1 MGARSLHQ
9 TSLNPSGHTENR
21 PVLRG
26 SVEVKGLLLPDE
38 KATLEAG
45 AQLANEL
52 SQELVFLHGDLGA
65 GKTTLVRGLLRSWG
79 HRGVVKSPTYTLVE
93 PYEIAGRSIYH
104 FDFYRLTN
112 PEEVDY
118 LGIEDHFLDT
128 NLCVI
133 EWADKVA
140 DAIPPADLIILL
152 QTDGAG
158 RRLHCQTNSEKG
170 EVIAKRLWD

>member
-1 MGARSLHQ
+1 MTEYQTLLDDEGATIEFGRLLAIATFSQPWNLQ
-9 TSLNPSGHTENR
+9 EVIAENQGVPTIGGR
-21 PVLRG
+21 VH
-26 SVEVKGLLLPDE
+26 LLGE
-38 KATLEAG
+38 
-45 AQLANEL
+45 
-52 SQELVFLHGDLGA
+52 LGA
-65 GKTTLVRGLLRSWG
+65 GKTTLTRGILRG
-79 HRGVVKSPTYTLVE
+79 YGYEGAVKSPTYTLVE
-93 PYEIAGRSIYH
+93 PYQFDQCHIYH

>member
-1 MGARSLHQ
+1 VH
-9 TSLNPSGHTENR
+9 
-21 PVLRG
+21 
-26 SVEVKGLLLPDE
+26 LLGE
-38 KATLEAG
+38 
-45 AQLANEL
+45 
-52 SQELVFLHGDLGA
+52 LGA
-65 GKTTLVRGLLRSWG
+65 GKTTLTRGILRG
-79 HRGVVKSPTYTLVE
+79 YGYEGAVKSPTYTLVE
-93 PYEIAGRSIYH
+93 PYQFDQCHIYH

-170 EVIAKRLWD
+170 EVIAKRLWE

>member
-1 MGARSLHQ
+1 MTEYQTLLDDEGATIEFGRRLAIATFCQ
-9 TSLNPSGHTENR
+9 PRNLQEVIAENQGVPTIGGR
-21 PVLRG
+21 VH
-26 SVEVKGLLLPDE
+26 LLGE
-38 KATLEAG
+38 
-45 AQLANEL
+45 
-52 SQELVFLHGDLGA
+52 LGA
-65 GKTTLVRGLLRSWG
+65 GKTTLTRGILRG
-79 HRGVVKSPTYTLVE
+79 YGYEGAVKSPTYTLVE
-93 PYEIAGRSIYH
+93 PYQFDQCHIYH

>member
-1 MGARSLHQ
+1 MTEYQTLLDDEGATIEFATFSQPWNLQ
-9 TSLNPSGHTENR
+9 EVIAENQGVPTIGGR
-21 PVLRG
+21 VH
-26 SVEVKGLLLPDE
+26 LLGE
-38 KATLEAG
+38 
-45 AQLANEL
+45 
-52 SQELVFLHGDLGA
+52 LGA
-65 GKTTLVRGLLRSWG
+65 GKTTLTRGILRG
-79 HRGVVKSPTYTLVE
+79 YGYEGAVKSPTYTLVE
-93 PYEIAGRSIYH
+93 PYQFDQCHIYH

-170 EVIAKRLWD
+170 EVIAKRLWE

>member
-1 MGARSLHQ
+1 MTEYQTLLDDEGATIEFGRRLAIATFSHPWNLQ
-9 TSLNPSGHTENR
+9 EVIAENQGVPTLGGR
-21 PVLRG
+21 VH
-26 SVEVKGLLLPDE
+26 LLGE
-38 KATLEAG
+38 
-45 AQLANEL
+45 
-52 SQELVFLHGDLGA
+52 LGA
-65 GKTTLVRGLLRSWG
+65 GKTTLTRGILRG
-79 HRGVVKSPTYTLVE
+79 YGYEGAVKSPTYTLVE
-93 PYEIAGRSIYH
+93 PYQFDQCHIYH

-170 EVIAKRLWD
+170 EVIAKRLWE

>member
-1 MGARSLHQ
+1 M
-9 TSLNPSGHTENR
+9 TEYETLLDDERATIEFGRRLAIATFSHPWN
-21 PVLRG
+21 LQ
-26 SVEVKGLLLPDE
+26 EVIAENQGVPTIGGRVHLLGE
-38 KATLEAG
+38 
-45 AQLANEL
+45 
-52 SQELVFLHGDLGA
+52 LGA
-65 GKTTLVRGLLRSWG
+65 GKTTLTRGILRG
-79 HRGVVKSPTYTLVE
+79 YGYEGAVKSPTYTLVE
-93 PYEIAGRSIYH
+93 PYQFDQCHIYH

-170 EVIAKRLWD
+170 EVIAKRLWE

>member
-1 MGARSLHQ
+1 MTEYQTLLDDEGATIEFGRRLAIATFSQPRNLQ
-9 TSLNPSGHTENR
+9 EVIAENQGVPTIGKTALTR
-21 PVLRG
+21 GMLRG
-26 SVEVKGLLLPDE
+26 YGYE
-38 KATLEAG
+38 G
-45 AQLANEL
+45 A
-52 SQELVFLHGDLGA
+52 
-65 GKTTLVRGLLRSWG
+65 
-79 HRGVVKSPTYTLVE
+79 VKSPTYTLVE
-93 PYEIAGRSIYH
+93 PYQFDQCHIYH

-112 PEEVDY
+112 SEEVDY

-170 EVIAKRLWD
+170 EVIAKRLWE

>member
-1 MGARSLHQ
+1 MTEYQTLLDDEGATIEFGRRLAIATFSQPWNLQ
-9 TSLNPSGHTENR
+9 EVIAENQGVPTIGGR
-21 PVLRG
+21 VH
-26 SVEVKGLLLPDE
+26 LLGE
-38 KATLEAG
+38 
-45 AQLANEL
+45 
-52 SQELVFLHGDLGA
+52 LGA
-65 GKTTLVRGLLRSWG
+65 GKTTLTRGILRG
-79 HRGVVKSPTYTLVE
+79 YGYEGAVKSPTYTLVE
-93 PYEIAGRSIYH
+93 PYQFDQCHIYH

-112 PEEVDY
+112 SEEVDY

-140 DAIPPADLIILL
+140 DAIPSADLIILL

>member
-1 MGARSLHQ
+1 M
-9 TSLNPSGHTENR
+9 
-21 PVLRG
+21 LRG

-79 HRGVVKSPTYTLVE
+79 HRGIVKSPTYTLVE

-104 FDFYRLTN
+104 FDFYRIEDPAELIYIGIDDLLRSDALKLVEWPSRGAPAL
-112 PEEVDY
+112 PEPELEIE
-118 LGIEDHFLDT
+118 LGIIDGGRVLNVTDHR
-128 NLCVI
+128 V
-133 EWADKVA
+133 
-140 DAIPPADLIILL
+140 
-152 QTDGAG
+152 
-158 RRLHCQTNSEKG
+158 
-170 EVIAKRLWD
+170 

>member
-1 MGARSLHQ
+1 M
-9 TSLNPSGHTENR
+9 TEY
-21 PVLRG
+21 
-26 SVEVKGLLLPDE
+26 ETLLDDE
-38 KATLEAG
+38 RATIEFG
-45 AQLANEL
+45 RRLAIATFNHPWNLQGVVAENQGVPTIGGRVHL
-52 SQELVFLHGDLGA
+52 LGELGA
-65 GKTTLVRGLLRSWG
+65 GKTTLTRGILRG
-79 HRGVVKSPTYTLVE
+79 YGYEGAVKSPTYTLVE
-93 PYEIAGRSIYH
+93 PYQFDQCHIYH

-170 EVIAKRLWD
+170 EVIAKRLWK

>member
-1 MGARSLHQ
+1 M
-9 TSLNPSGHTENR
+9 TEYETLLDDERATIEFGRRLAIATFSHPWN
-21 PVLRG
+21 LQ
-26 SVEVKGLLLPDE
+26 EVVAENQGVPTIGGRVHLLGE
-38 KATLEAG
+38 
-45 AQLANEL
+45 
-52 SQELVFLHGDLGA
+52 LGA
-65 GKTTLVRGLLRSWG
+65 GKTTLTRGILRG
-79 HRGVVKSPTYTLVE
+79 YGYEGAVKSPTYTLVE
-93 PYEIAGRSIYH
+93 PYQFDQCHIYH

-118 LGIEDHFLDT
+118 LGTEDHFLDT

-158 RRLHCQTNSEKG
+158 RRLHCQTNSDKG
-170 EVIAKRLWD
+170 EVIAKRLWE

>member
-1 MGARSLHQ
+1 M
-9 TSLNPSGHTENR
+9 TEYETLLDDERATIEFGRRLAIATFSHPWN
-21 PVLRG
+21 LQ
-26 SVEVKGLLLPDE
+26 EVVAENQGVPTIGGRVHLLGE
-38 KATLEAG
+38 
-45 AQLANEL
+45 
-52 SQELVFLHGDLGA
+52 LGA
-65 GKTTLVRGLLRSWG
+65 GKTTLTRGILRG
-79 HRGVVKSPTYTLVE
+79 YGYEGAVKSPTYTLVE
-93 PYEIAGRSIYH
+93 PYQFDQCHIYH

-170 EVIAKRLWD
+170 EVIAKRLWE

>member
-1 MGARSLHQ
+1 MTEYQTLLDDEGATIEFGRRLAIATFSQPWNLQ
-9 TSLNPSGHTENR
+9 EVIAENQGVPTLGGR
-21 PVLRG
+21 VH
-26 SVEVKGLLLPDE
+26 LLGE
-38 KATLEAG
+38 
-45 AQLANEL
+45 
-52 SQELVFLHGDLGA
+52 LGA
-65 GKTTLVRGLLRSWG
+65 GKTTFTRGILRG
-79 HRGVVKSPTYTLVE
+79 YGYEGAVKSPTYTLVE
-93 PYEIAGRSIYH
+93 PYQFDQCHIYH

>member
-1 MGARSLHQ
+1 MH
-9 TSLNPSGHTENR
+9 
-21 PVLRG
+21 
-26 SVEVKGLLLPDE
+26 LLGE
-38 KATLEAG
+38 
-45 AQLANEL
+45 
-52 SQELVFLHGDLGA
+52 LGA
-65 GKTTLVRGLLRSWG
+65 GKTTLTRGILRG
-79 HRGVVKSPTYTLVE
+79 YGYEGAVKSPTYTLVE
-93 PYEIAGRSIYH
+93 PYQFDQCHIYH

>member
-1 MGARSLHQ
+1 IGGRVH
-9 TSLNPSGHTENR
+9 
-21 PVLRG
+21 
-26 SVEVKGLLLPDE
+26 LLGE
-38 KATLEAG
+38 
-45 AQLANEL
+45 
-52 SQELVFLHGDLGA
+52 LGA
-65 GKTTLVRGLLRSWG
+65 GKTTLTRGILRG
-79 HRGVVKSPTYTLVE
+79 YGYEGAVKSPTYTLVE
-93 PYEIAGRSIYH
+93 PYQFDQCHIYH

>member
-1 MGARSLHQ
+1 MTEYQTLLDDEGATIEFGRSLAIATFSQ
-9 TSLNPSGHTENR
+9 PWNLQEVIAENQGVPTIGGR
-21 PVLRG
+21 VH
-26 SVEVKGLLLPDE
+26 LLGE
-38 KATLEAG
+38 
-45 AQLANEL
+45 
-52 SQELVFLHGDLGA
+52 LGA
-65 GKTTLVRGLLRSWG
+65 GKTTLTRGILRG
-79 HRGVVKSPTYTLVE
+79 YGYEGAVKSPTYTLVE
-93 PYEIAGRSIYH
+93 PYQFDQCHIYH